1 MNSIDFIELIH
12 GDGGSRTDQLI
23 QLIQSRFT
31 RLKIQ
36 GGLGAK
42 AMDDSALIPLDN
54 QENFLAFSTDSH
66 TIKPLFYP
74 GGNIG
79 HLAVAG
85 TVNDIAVMG
94 ATPTA
99 IASAFVIEEH
109 FPVKGDQGLNA
120 ILKGMD
126 NIANEAEISIIAGD
140 TKVMPHGELDG
151 MVITTTGLGFAAR
164 QELITDGG
172 AKPGDKLLVT
182 GTIGD
187 HGLAVLIAREQIEIS
202 TDLKSD
208 VAPLAHLMKQAKE
221 AAGCTGDQCNI
232 HAAKDIT
239 RGGLAAAVNDIARA
253 SKAGL
258 FIEEEKIPFKK
269 DMKGIADMLGLDPLN
284 IANEGKIIMA
294 VDPEHTEAVLSTIRA
309 HKYGRDAVI
318 IGEVRGTII
327 GKVILETEIGAKRI
341 LQRPLGAPIPRIC

>member
-1 MNSIDFIELIH
+1 MDSIDFIELIH

-23 QLIQSRFT
+23 QLIQSQFT

-42 AMDDSALIPLDN
+42 AMDDSALLPLDN
-54 QENFLAFSTDSH
+54 QGNYLAFSTDSH

-94 ATPTA
+94 ATPITL
-99 IASAFVIEEH
+99 ASAFVIEEH
-109 FPVKGDQGLNA
+109 FPVQGDQGLNA
-120 ILKGMD
+120 ILKAMN
-126 NIANEAEISIIAGD
+126 NIAIEAEISIAAGD

-151 MVITTTGLGFAAR
+151 MIITTTGLGLATR
-164 QELITDGG
+164 REIITDGG

-187 HGLAVLIAREQIEIS
+187 HGLSLLVAREQIEIS
-202 TDLKSD
+202 TNLISD

-239 RGGLAAAVNDIARA
+239 RGGLASAVNDIARA

-258 FIEEEKIPFKK
+258 FIEEDKIPFKK
-269 DMKGIADMLGLDPLN
+269 DMKGIADMLGLDPLS

-294 VDPEHTEAVLSTIRA
+294 IDPEHAEAVLTAIRA

-318 IGEVRGTII
+318 IGEVRSSVIE
-327 GKVILETEIGAKRI
+327 KVILETEIGAKRI